1 MDAGFKPVKDRVKEH
16 VAGESLARL
25 KVGQWNRYRNGA
37 SHICRRSEGSTLGSI
52 TDSISYVI
60 STFRSLYQIMID
72 HTLEFG
78 QN

>member
-1 MDAGFKPVKDRVKEH
+1 MHGCRIQTSERLSKGTRSWGKL
-16 VAGESLARL
+16 GETKGPA
-25 KVGQWNRYRNGA
+25 VW
-37 SHICRRSEGSTLGSI
+37 RRSEGSTLGSI

-60 STFRSLYQIMID
+60 STFRPLYQIVID